1 MKLEQFKRKITRTDL
16 TDQDREALFNYGK
29 NKAEHVDSEDWY
41 MFLEEI
47 NEGEWEVNP
56 PDLGPDDDSDIESV
70 QVSED
75 RWLIRIA

>member
-1 MKLEQFKRKITRTDL
+1 MKLEQFKKKITRPDL
-16 TDQDREALFNYGK
+16 TDQDIEALFNYGK
-29 NKAEHVDSEDWY
+29 NEADFVDSEDWK

-56 PDLGPDDDSDIESV
+56 PDFDLDDDSDIESV